1 MKCQLFFILSLF
13 TTFGWAQSNDTLSA
27 KIPSVALSERSENK
41 NIGLSHITSDII
53 TFSQL
58 AEVTAVTIA
67 NMPEL
72 EIISYDLTYFIPEGN
87 SVNIYSGKGEKIPN
101 SLIQEIIASG
111 SNQILI
117 ENIIIS
123 RKGEVDTAGFR
134 NFYLN

>member
-1 MKCQLFFILSLF
+1 MKCLLFFILSLF
-13 TTFGWAQSNDTLSA
+13 TTIGWAQSNDMLSPATTDETLNHH
-27 KIPSVALSERSENK
+27 SENK
-41 NIGLSHITSDII
+41 NIGLSDITSDII

-58 AEVTAVTIA
+58 EEVTGVTIA

-123 RKGEVDTAGFR
+123 LKGEVDAAGFR
-134 NFYLN
+134 NFYVN